1 MRVKRKAIVRRKT
14 LEVDVTVTV
23 DLDDSFEDIDTGIPF
38 FDHMLKT
45 FARYARMG
53 LRVMARGDLD
63 VDEHHTIEDVA
74 IAIGEAIKR
83 ALGDKSGINR
93 FGDAI
98 VPMDDALAMCAID
111 ISGRGYFV
119 FEGSIGNSGI
129 RFENFVHFFDTLCR
143 RGGMNVHISVRGSNS
158 HHMMEACFKA
168 FGLAFG
174 KAKSFGGVESI
185 KGVMD

>member
-1 MRVKRKAIVRRKT
+1 MIVKRKAIVRRKT
-14 LEVDVTVTV
+14 LEVDVTVVV
-23 DLDDSFEDIDTGIPF
+23 DLDDSFERVDTGIPF

-45 FARYARMG
+45 FARYAKIG
-53 LRVMARGDLD
+53 LEVIARGDLD

-83 ALGDKSGINR
+83 ALGDKSRINR

-98 VPMDDALAMCAID
+98 VPMDDALAVCAID

-119 FEGSIGNSGI
+119 FEGNLGDSGI
-129 RFENFVHFFDTLCR
+129 KFENFVHFFDTLCR
-143 RGGMNVHISVRGSNS
+143 RGGMNVHISVKGSNS

-185 KGVMD
+185 KGVID